1 LYEEQLPMDDD
12 DRGFIERATS
22 VADKLH
28 GAPADTDK
36 MVENFALCGLERRA
50 GVLENLDTELHGEI
64 DSGSHSLRR
73 HVRLMELRRRMAN
86 VHKALR
92 KARR

>member
-1 LYEEQLPMDDD
+1 MADD
-12 DRGFIERATS
+12 DRGFVERADS
-22 VADKLH
+22 AAEKLH

-36 MVENFALCGLERRA
+36 MIENFALCGLKRRA
-50 GVLENLDTELHGEI
+50 GMLENLDTELRGEI
-64 DSGSHSLRR
+64 DSGAHSLRR
-73 HVRLMELRRRMAN
+73 HVRLMELRRRIGD

>member
-1 LYEEQLPMDDD
+1 MNDD

-22 VADKLH
+22 VAEKLH
-28 GAPADTDK
+28 GLPADSDK
-36 MVENFALCGLERRA
+36 MIENFALCGLQKRA

-73 HVRLMELRRRMAN
+73 HVRLMELRRRMGN

-92 KARR
+92 KAGR

>member
-1 LYEEQLPMDDD
+1 MNDD

-22 VADKLH
+22 VAEKLH
-28 GAPADTDK
+28 GLPADSDK
-36 MVENFALCGLERRA
+36 MIENFALCGLQKRA
-50 GVLENLDTELHGEI
+50 GVLENIDTELRGEI

-73 HVRLMELRRRMAN
+73 HVRLMELRRRMGD

>member
-1 LYEEQLPMDDD
+1 MSD
-12 DRGFIERATS
+12 DRDFIERAESITGNLYGEPMS
-22 VADKLH
+22 LDRMAD
-28 GAPADTDK
+28 
-36 MVENFALCGLERRA
+36 NFALYGAKKRVAAMERF
-50 GVLENLDTELHGEI
+50 DSELGGEI

-73 HVRLMELRRRMAN
+73 HVRLMELRRRMGN